1 MRAPSGVDERAVVV
15 GAGPCGLAV
24 ARQLLHLWGID
35 ALVLDRAPEPASSWR
50 RFHDDFRLNTCG
62 YWSHLPGQHIP
73 SRHGRWPS
81 RDAMVDYFDDY
92 VRRQRLRLRMG
103 AAVARIDRDT
113 AEWRLDAESGSI
125 TAATVVV
132 ATGNYHTPRTPSW
145 PGAREF
151 TGELLHSVDYHRA
164 DPFVGRDVL
173 VVGSGNSAT
182 DIAVCLSAAG
192 AGRVRMSV
200 RTPPHLVPR
209 AIAGVPV
216 DLFSDAFERLP
227 VEVLD
232 RAAAMM
238 RALWWG
244 DLQAEGLPA
253 PRKGIYR
260 ALLDDTRIPT
270 LGDDLVPRVEDGSIE
285 IVAAVASFAGD
296 SVLLADRT
304 TVRPDVVIAAT
315 GYTKGLDEMVGHLG
329 VLDSDGDPVRNGT
342 PAAAPGLWFAGYD
355 EPLVGPLRSFRRGAS
370 ELAGAVADHLEN
382 LV

>member
-1 MRAPSGVDERAVVV
+1 MVI

-24 ARQLLHLWGID
+24 ARQLRHLHGID
-35 ALVLDRAPEPASSWR
+35 GLVLDRAGEPASSWR

-81 RDAMVDYFDDY
+81 RDAMLDYFEDY
-92 VRRQRLRLRMG
+92 VRRQGLRLRMG
-103 AAVARIDRDT
+103 TVVTRIDRD
-113 AEWRLDAESGSI
+113 AAGWRLDTASGSC

-132 ATGNYHTPRTPSW
+132 AAGNYHTPRMPSW
-145 PGAREF
+145 PGAHEF

-164 DPFVGRDVL
+164 DPFIGRDVL

-182 DIAVCLSAAG
+182 DIAVSLSEAG
-192 AGRVRMSV
+192 AFRVRMSV

-216 DLFSDAFERLP
+216 DLFSDAFDRLP
-227 VEVLD
+227 VQVLD

-238 RALWWG
+238 QALWWG
-244 DLQAEGLPA
+244 DLRGDGLPK
-253 PRKGIYR
+253 PRKGIYQ
-260 ALLDDTRIPT
+260 ALLEDTQIPT
-270 LGDDLVPRVEDGSIE
+270 LGDDLVPRVQDGSIE
-285 IVAAVASFAGD
+285 VVAAVESFAGD
-296 SVLLADRT
+296 SVLLADGA

-315 GYTKGLDEMVGHLG
+315 GYTKGLDDMVGHLG
-329 VLDSDGDPVRNGT
+329 VLDSDGSPVSNGL
-342 PAAAPGLWFAGYD
+342 PGAAPGLWFAGYE

-370 ELAGAVADHLEN
+370 GLAGAVADHLEDP
-382 LV
+382 V